1 MNLVSPRSSA
11 PALGNFVVN
20 QTLINQ
26 LQQFEAQAT
35 NTVRDERLSFL
46 RAEEVKV
53 SDYLRTLHR
62 FPPIVGAYTSHP
74 TLGPTA
80 RTLNTQLNNEITR
93 ARQYLDSLRPLFAQY
108 GQGPRYGYT
117 TGVGVVNL

>member
-1 MNLVSPRSSA
+1 MNLVSPRSS
-11 PALGNFVVN
+11 PALGNF
-20 QTLINQ
+20 QISQSLIDA
-26 LQQFEAQAT
+26 LARFEAQA
-35 NTVRDERLSFL
+35 NALVRDERLAFL
-46 RAEEVKV
+46 RAEEAKV

-74 TLGPTA
+74 TLGATA
-80 RTLNTQLNNEITR
+80 RTLQGQLNSEITR